1 MIKILSKLETN
12 GIKVD
17 NIYLKKLSKKFE
29 ERLLKIEKEIYTK
42 FQEKNSI

>member
-17 NIYLKKLSKKFE
+17 DIYLQKLSKKFE
-29 ERLLKIEKEIYTK
+29 EKLIKIEKK
-42 FQEKNSI
+42 FMN